1 MSRLWSDLAA
11 KLVPASTGTIGLG
24 FCGDRIVAVCVERE
38 SGCADRIARIAEE
51 QLSFVPFLDSKPS
64 IEATAALTDAIKK
77 LAEKIPQT
85 YLPLQIAI
93 PDPAVIFQLL
103 EFDVIPETELERSAI
118 AKFRLE
124 KEFPS
129 MTQMQCTT
137 QVVSAAGE
145 KGMLLV
151 LCIQQAWMDCLK
163 KACHAAG
170 YVPSV
175 IDTSMNHLLNFIDEK
190 ATRSDGLLISI
201 EADTWSIVFWD
212 AKRRPRYARSR
223 WRDKGIS
230 SELEYEVMAQEIERL
245 TISYVLRMPGSNLK
259 EILLCANGVDC
270 APLKSLIA
278 QRMKLPCTHLEIA
291 KGFFLE
297 PSLSIGSVPAG
308 VLAATV
314 QRA

>member
-1 MSRLWSDLAA
+1 LWSDLAA

-38 SGCADRIARIAEE
+38 SGRANRISRIAEE
-51 QLSFVPFLDSKPS
+51 QLSFVPFLDSKPN
-64 IEATAALTDAIKK
+64 IEATAALADAIKK
-77 LAEKIPQT
+77 LAENIPQT

-93 PDPAVIFQLL
+93 PDPAAIFQLL

-129 MTQMQCTT
+129 MTQMQCAT

-151 LCIQQAWMDCLK
+151 LCIQQAWIDCLK

-175 IDTSMNHLLNFIDEK
+175 IDTSMNHLLNLIDEK

-223 WRDKGIS
+223 WRDKSVS
-230 SELEYEVMAQEIERL
+230 SEEEYEVMAQEIERL

-270 APLKSLIA
+270 VPLKSLID
-278 QRMKLPCTHLEIA
+278 QRMKLSCTHLEIA
-291 KGFFLE
+291 KGFILE
-297 PSLSIGSVPAG
+297 PSLSIGGIPAG

>member
-1 MSRLWSDLAA
+1 MSRLWSDLAV
-11 KLVPASTGTIGLG
+11 KLVPASTGTIGIG
-24 FCGDRIVAVCVERE
+24 FCGDRIVAVCVER
-38 SGCADRIARIAEE
+38 GLGGANRIVRIAEE

-137 QVVSAAGE
+137 QVVNAAGE
-145 KGMLLV
+145 KGVLLV

-190 ATRSDGLLISI
+190 AKKSDGLLISI

-223 WRDKGIS
+223 WRDKSVS
-230 SELEYEVMAQEIERL
+230 SEEEYEVMAQEIERL

-270 APLKSLIA
+270 APLKSLID
-278 QRMKLPCTHLEIA
+278 QQMKLPCTHFEIA
-291 KGFFLE
+291 KDFILE
-297 PSLSIGSVPAG
+297 PSLSIGGIPAG

-314 QRA
+314 QRT